1 MTPEASRGRSLRSSV
16 IGTRVS
22 PFEPRRR
29 LHSSSPA
36 RFDMEAPAQM
46 EVVSRKKRGRSRVS
60 RRIDAEGSVG
70 VTVRERK
77 RGLSRTRAVVRPGRR
92 ME

>member
-1 MTPEASRGRSLRSSV
+1 M
-16 IGTRVS
+16 GTRVS
-22 PFEPRRR
+22 PFDPRRR

-36 RFDMEAPAQM
+36 RFDMEAPEQA

-70 VTVRERK
+70 ETVRERK
-77 RGLSRTRAVVRPGRR
+77 RGLSRTSVVVMPGRR
-92 ME
+92 IE